1 MGTGTASLAFIPSTY
16 IYFLRPSKLNPTS
29 RLNLLTKSPEMEI
42 GGVGASLN
50 IFIFLWYDKFLRE
63 GKERKATWA
72 LNEEY
77 RRLPLACIAAPLYT
91 IALFWLV
98 SSFSHAPMLLL
109 FANELN
115 LGMVSQTR
123 CPPDRAHALRGSL
136 GHGDGAHIHEFTQL
150 SYRRLRC
157 VFGLCPSRCWIF
169 AQSGGSLVPLGW
181 RPALPSIRNSLGYKS
196 TWIRLPFSWSL
207 SVLAAVLRPQA
218 TGKKSVLSILVGTKT
233 TRKHSVNA
241 LRNGPVLFVSS
252 CLLV

>member
-1 MGTGTASLAFIPSTY
+1 MGTGAASLAFIPSIYT
-16 IYFLRPSKLNPTS
+16 YFLWRSKSNPTS
-29 RLNLLTKSPEMEI
+29 RLNLLTKFPKMEI

-98 SSFSHAPMLLL
+98 SSFGRTIVFPL
-109 FANELN
+109 FANELS

-123 CPPDRAHALRGSL
+123 CPPNRAHALRSSL

-150 SYRRLRC
+150 SYRRLRD
-157 VFGLCPSRCWIF
+157 VFGLCPSRRWIL
-169 AQSGGSLVPLGW
+169 AQSGGGPVSPGW
-181 RPALPSIRNSLGYKS
+181 RSALPGIRNSLGYKP
-196 TWIRLPFSWSL
+196 TWVHLPFTWSL
-207 SVLAAVLRPQA
+207 SVLAAVLRP
-218 TGKKSVLSILVGTKT
+218 
-233 TRKHSVNA
+233 
-241 LRNGPVLFVSS
+241 
-252 CLLV
+252 